1 VLNCKGS
8 EAITHR
14 LNVICDVWAK
24 IHNIWV
30 DCGVLIGVQGCT
42 YNARSYGL
50 ELVCIVWKYECDYVR
65 IDVIALINGLAY
77 EYVINSNEIL
87 EVEKVRK
94 VVV

>member
-1 VLNCKGS
+1 VLKCKGS
-8 EAITHR
+8 EAITHG

-24 IHNIWV
+24 IRNIWV
-30 DCGVLIGVQGCT
+30 DRRVLIGGQGCR

-50 ELVCIVWKYECDYVR
+50 ELVCIVCKYECDYVR